1 MIEFQIYF
9 IWISKDNHK
18 YWMFAVFTWTTKAA
32 THTKKQN
39 MLTKTYKK
47 LLGTWIK
54 SQKLAYTNTV
64 CTKSTCKDS
73 TNCFTI
79 FGSSACQGQHVFSMS
94 FLTCTAPRF
103 SHTNVQELFKLYNHN
118 YKTNQQTNKKQTNKK
133 GSQLKAS
140 QLHHKHKNYSLLPF
154 SSIIFLPNKSIKI
167 KNYNTR
173 ILKI

>member
-73 TNCFTI
+73 TNCFTM

-94 FLTCTAPRF
+94 FLTSTAPRF
-103 SHTNVQELFKLYNHN
+103 SPQMSKN
-118 YKTNQQTNKKQTNKK
+118 YLNYITTIIKQTNKPTNKQTKIK